1 MTEESV
7 RLTCD
12 EAHKRCE
19 DGAYSE
25 AERLLR
31 EGLKQHPD
39 DPELNARLG
48 IVLCLTLRETTA
60 VGFLGKARGADSFHR
75 LGQMLVDHFHCRC
88 LMAQKLAKPDPRATA
103 LLNDCR
109 AATGL
114 EPGDDVGITLSAC
127 LIAKDEE
134 DDLDRCLSSLSGLA
148 DEIVLVDT
156 GSTDD
161 TVEIARSY
169 GAKIGHYEWDDDF
182 SAPRNESIR
191 LATGHWILVLDADE
205 EIDAEAV
212 PRIREAIVRPQ
223 YGGYFLKFHNYMSEN
238 HQADVVVHQ
247 APRLV
252 RRIPGVEFRYRVHE
266 QVLPSILEAGLP
278 VSHISGTS
286 INHYG
291 YAPEIMEAKG
301 KSERMIR
308 MLEQAV
314 EDYPEDP
321 FQWFNL
327 ATAYSTLERRA
338 DVVRAARK
346 AAELSAASARRN
358 FALLAP
364 NYQLLASNLTDLDR
378 AEEALEACDEAVQRG
393 VDCILT
399 EFERARALLQ
409 LGRLQDALGA
419 IDHCLELQWPET
431 LTGNYAVYTYERH
444 YLKARILAVL
454 RRFDQALPLLR
465 QVLSVNPGNPRGLF
479 WLGITLYESGRSL
492 EALEALQPVYDD
504 PTRGT
509 AAKAIGGRILAELQ
523 RFDEA
528 QALLEAHWAEGG
540 RDQDGIA
547 AWAETCEGTGE
558 SQKLLPVFKELAAGG
573 EMSLRV
579 LMYWGRALQAA
590 GDNEGALRVFGRAIQ
605 VAPNDP
611 GPYFNCSHLMFQMG
625 HYKEAAEVC
634 QKALGMQQE
643 NAEGWVL
650 MGHCLYRLNSLQGA
664 RISFEQAVRIAPGDR
679 RAAELLE
686 QVKLEMAH
694 IAA

>member
-1 MTEESV
+1 MTEESL

-12 EAHKRCE
+12 EARKRCE

-114 EPGDDVGITLSAC
+114 EPGDDVGVTLSAC
-127 LIAKDEE
+127 LIARNEE

-169 GAKIGHYEWDDDF
+169 GAKIGHYDWDDDF

-191 LATGHWILVLDADE
+191 LATGHWILILDADE
-205 EIDAEAV
+205 EIDADAI
-212 PRIREAIVRPQ
+212 PRIREALVRPQ

-252 RRIPGVEFRYRVHE
+252 RRIPGVEFRYKVHE

-278 VSHISGTS
+278 VAHISGTS

-291 YAPEIMEAKG
+291 YAPEVMEAKG

-308 MLEQAV
+308 MLQQAV

-327 ATAYSTLERRA
+327 ATAYSTRERRE
-338 DVVRAARK
+338 DVVHAARK
-346 AAELSAASARRN
+346 AAELSASSPGRN

-364 NYQLLASNLTDLDR
+364 NYQLLAS
-378 AEEALEACDEAVQRG
+378 
-393 VDCILT
+393 ILT

-409 LGRLQDALGA
+409 LGRLQDALSA
-419 IDHCLELQWPET
+419 IDHCLELEWPET

-465 QVLSVNPGNPRGLF
+465 QTLKVNPGNARGLF
-479 WLGITLYESGRSL
+479 WLGITLYESGEPL
-492 EALEALQPVYDD
+492 EALEALEQVYGD

-509 AAKAIGGRILAELQ
+509 AAKAIGGRVLTELG
-523 RFDEA
+523 RLDEA

-540 RDQDGIA
+540 RDQDAIA
-547 AWAETCEGTGE
+547 AWAETCERKGE
-558 SQKLLPVFKELAAGG
+558 SAKLLPIFKELVAGG

-590 GDNEGALRVFGRAIQ
+590 GDNQGALRVFGRAIQ

-643 NAEGWVL
+643 NAEGWLL

-664 RISFEQAVRIAPGDR
+664 KISFEQAVRIAPGDR